1 MRKFSFI
8 VALLILLS
16 AMPAYAA
23 TVSDIVSISLSD
35 NSSVLSPGQSLRLN
49 AYAIMND
56 GTFSKLDG
64 DELSWES
71 SDTQLICVDSSGIAT
86 AIGDGGFSVITARL
100 GEKSGSICLHSSS
113 KYLINHGFEADK
125 YTIAKDREYFARL
138 SENQKHTG
146 NSSLEIY
153 KDCNISFK
161 RFDLYQSPGYKSSV
175 REAWFYDDGRKNG
188 AGPSVYFQDSKN
200 LVAISA
206 GILNT
211 SSGYYTFAN
220 SVASRKNYGKGGITL
235 DDGSG
240 YIGTASSGTFE
251 TDVLRTEGWH
261 QVTLCVKNYGNYSE
275 NIATENGLITLY
287 IDGVKIFE
295 DRYLPFPVHVIGFK
309 TAADCDYFYDDPIMY
324 IDDFD
329 HPPYIESFE
338 FKGGFAV
345 GETLSAKISAADSD
359 GDEISAIEYLWEQSS
374 DKENWNTLSEN
385 SSVSLS
391 DANIGNFIRCTVIPK
406 SGTLEGEAFTAVT
419 PFAIEERYDAPLV
432 SDLSISVPQ
441 RTGERLEATYN
452 YKGKYESRSEL
463 VWQISEDNKSW
474 SDYTGDFA
482 SAWINEKYL
491 RAKITPKDSHNLEGE
506 PIFSEV
512 YYVTLGN
519 AEYYVSNEGSDENG
533 GSRAQPFKTIE
544 KAINTSRT
552 DRANGFDGEIS
563 IVLKNEK
570 FQINK
575 PINLTSADKNLLITS
590 AFGGRSELTGG
601 TVLQKNRIKRAENP
615 EILNKIKDKTAR
627 KKLMEIDLS
636 GIVDE
641 IPEIGSFVHGNSK
654 GNFDSQIRIFVN
666 GTALSYARWP
676 NERENDLKV
685 AESQLDEITNRY
697 SVIYTD
703 ASERAKS
710 WSNESI
716 SNLYIAGHYWITWA
730 DAFSPIENFD
740 ADNCAFSVDA
750 SLCRSTY
757 APSAGDEFYFFNLP
771 EEIDMPGECFID
783 RKNMKAYY
791 YPYDDSEIQNITVPL
806 SKNRMIS
813 GDMATDIRIENIDF
827 THVRSSVFGISNSE
841 GIVFDGCR
849 FMHFSS
855 INSLSGNNN
864 TIKNCYFYDGCQGGV
879 SVSGGNTKTLSG
891 GGNIIEN
898 NIFNSMDSLKKN
910 YSPAIRLA
918 GFNHTVKNNEI
929 YNSYHQVIT
938 LSGND
943 HIIEYNDIHDT
954 TRWTGDMG
962 AIYWLSGPACIGN
975 EIRYNYFHDNG
986 SSYFRGWSQCIFW
999 DDCEIGP
1006 YIYGNVFARSN
1017 SPVKEGEKPGN
1028 RYTVKA
1034 NGGSLAVV
1042 ENNIFVDCPTPA
1054 QFQNNEK
1061 YRDSK
1066 GKRNQQVCFWLRAYG
1081 KSVYN
1086 DTKWWETLKESG
1098 YFSDTW
1104 KEHYKNTIWEEYV
1117 NMFSLDFYNENLASL
1132 DAVADEEKLVEI
1144 ARKYAPSDAN
1154 KFIGNVVF
1162 NRYSPSSSLAGGS
1175 NGIEENTYVPTSKDA
1190 FLDYENDNFALTD
1203 EALSETSGFKNVDM
1217 SKIGPQ
1223 NKDIITGAA
1232 QPKTSTLEIGGFAA
1246 PKSCVFAEYQ
1256 YACASSV
1263 ESASKIKWYCG
1274 KSPEDDFE
1282 FTGSYGKELYIS
1294 DELEGKYIKYSV
1306 EPKNELGIS
1315 GEIVFSEPII
1325 VSKTYGIVI
1334 ENIEKGETA
1343 YSFTAENKSTREVT
1357 LLGISFG
1364 EDKIYA
1370 ERISL
1375 SAKESK
1381 DISIKSSKDAR
1392 LFVFKADNL
1401 APLVTG

>member
-1 MRKFSFI
+1 MRKFSFFM
-8 VALLILLS
+8 ALLILLS
-16 AMPAYAA
+16 AMPAYTA
-23 TVSDIVSISLSD
+23 TASNIVSISLSD
-35 NSSVLSPGQSLRLN
+35 NSSVLSPGQSRKLN
-49 AYAIMND
+49 AYAIMSD
-56 GTFSKLDG
+56 GTVSKLDG

-71 SDTQLICVDSSGIAT
+71 SDTQLITVSSSGTAT

-125 YTIAKDREYFARL
+125 YTVSADREYFARL

-153 KDCNISFK
+153 KDCDISFK

-206 GILNT
+206 GILST
-211 SSGYYTFAN
+211 SSGCYMVTN
-220 SVASRKNYGKGGITL
+220 SVSSRKGYGQGGIAL
-235 DDGSG
+235 DDDSG
-240 YIGTASSGTFE
+240 YIGTASSGTFQ
-251 TDVLRTEGWH
+251 TDVPRTKGWH

-329 HPPYIESFE
+329 HSPYIESFE
-338 FKGGFAV
+338 FTGGFVV
-345 GETLSAKISAADSD
+345 GETLSAKISATDSD

-374 DKENWNTLSEN
+374 DKENWNTIGTESA
-385 SSVSLS
+385 VAIS
-391 DANIGNFIRCTVIPK
+391 DAYIGSYIRCTVIPK

-419 PFAIEERYDAPLV
+419 PFAIEDRYDAPLV
-432 SDLSISVPQ
+432 SDLRVSVPQ
-441 RTGERLEATYN
+441 KTGERLEATYT
-452 YKGKYESRSEL
+452 YKGKYENNSVL
-463 VWQISEDNKSW
+463 LWQVSDDNKIW
-474 SDYTGDFA
+474 RDYTGSFA
-482 SAWINEKYL
+482 CAWINGKYL

-506 PIFSEV
+506 PV
-512 YYVTLGN
+512 YSDTNYINLEN

-544 KAINTSRT
+544 KAIETSRT
-552 DRANGFDGEIS
+552 DRANGFEGEIS

-570 FQINK
+570 FQIDK
-575 PINLTSADKNLLITS
+575 PINLASADKNLLITS
-590 AFGGRSELTGG
+590 DSGGRSELTGG
-601 TVLQKNRIKRAENP
+601 TILQKNRIKRAENL

-641 IPEIGSFVHGNSK
+641 IPEIGSFVHGNNN
-654 GNFDSQIRIFVN
+654 GNFDSQIRIIVN
-666 GTALSYARWP
+666 GTPLTYARWP
-676 NERENDLKV
+676 NERENDIKI
-685 AESQLDEITNRY
+685 ASSELDEITNQY
-697 SVIYTD
+697 SVVYED
-703 ASERAKS
+703 ASNRAKT

-716 SNLYIAGHYWITWA
+716 SNLYIAGHYWISWA
-730 DAFSPIENFD
+730 DAFSPIKNFD
-740 ADNCAFSVDA
+740 SDKCAFSVDA

-757 APSAGDEFYFFNLP
+757 VPSARDEFYFFNLP
-771 EEIDMPGECFID
+771 EEIDMPGECFVD
-783 RKNMKAYY
+783 RKNLKAYY
-791 YPYDDSEIQNITVPL
+791 YPYDDSKVQNITIPL
-806 SKNRMIS
+806 SKSRMINAYF
-813 GDMATDIRIENIDF
+813 ATDIRIENIDF

-855 INSLSGNNN
+855 MNSLSGNNN

-943 HIIEYNDIHDT
+943 HIIEYNDIHHT

-975 EIRYNYFHDNG
+975 EIRNNYFHDNG
-986 SSYFRGWSQCIFW
+986 SRYFGGWSQCIFW

-1006 YIYGNVFARSN
+1006 HIYGNVFARSN

-1028 RYTVKA
+1028 RFTVKA
-1034 NGGSLAVV
+1034 NGGSMAVV

-1061 YRDSK
+1061 YRDSE

-1081 KSVYN
+1081 KSVYH
-1086 DTKWWETLKESG
+1086 DTKWWETLNESG
-1098 YFSDTW
+1098 YFSDIW
-1104 KEHYKNTIWEEYV
+1104 KEHYKNTVWEEYV

-1132 DAVADEEKLVEI
+1132 DAVADEKKLVEI

-1154 KFIGNVVF
+1154 RFTGNVVF
-1162 NRYSPSSSLAGGS
+1162 NRFSPSSSLAGGS

-1203 EALSETSGFKNVDM
+1203 EALAEVPSFKNTDM
-1217 SKIGPQ
+1217 SKIGPKC
-1223 NKDIITGAA
+1223 KDIITGTAK
-1232 QPKTSTLEIGGFAA
+1232 PKTNSLEISGFSA
-1246 PKSCVFAEYQ
+1246 PKSSVFAEYI
-1256 YACASSV
+1256 YDCELSD
-1263 ESASKIKWYCG
+1263 ESASEIKWYSSD
-1274 KSPEDDFE
+1274 SPEGDFE
-1282 FTGSYGKELYIS
+1282 FTGCYGKELYIS
-1294 DELEGKYIKYSV
+1294 DELDGKYIKYSV

-1315 GEIVFSEPII
+1315 GEIAFSEPII
-1325 VSKTYGIVI
+1325 VSKTYGIEI
-1334 ENIEKGETA
+1334 GNIEKGETT
-1343 YSFTAENKSTREVT
+1343 YSFTAENKSTTQVT
-1357 LLGISFG
+1357 LLCISFG
-1364 EDKIYA
+1364 EGEIYA
-1370 ERISL
+1370 ERMSL

-1381 DISIKSSKDAR
+1381 NVSIKSSKDAR
-1392 LFVFKADNL
+1392 LFVFKGDNL
-1401 APLVTG
+1401 APLITE